1 LPLPRKLL
9 ALLVA
14 LTLAL
19 AACGTDDDN
28 GAAGDPDGNGADT
41 PERIVSLSPAA
52 TEMLFAIGAG
62 DRVVAVDDQ
71 SNHPPEAPVTDLS
84 GFQPNVEAIAGHDP
98 DLVVISGDPGDL
110 QPALEQIGV
119 AVLLLPAAEQ
129 IDDVYDQI
137 EQLGEAT
144 GNEDEA
150 AELVAQMQA
159 DIDELV
165 ARAPER
171 DEPMTYY
178 HELDETFFSVTSDT
192 FVGAVYRLVGL
203 ESIADAA
210 PDTAGGY
217 PQLSAEFI
225 LDADP
230 EFIFLAAAAYGQTA
244 DVVAERPGW
253 SELSA
258 VQNDRLLELDQD
270 TASRW
275 GPRIVDFLRD
285 VVEAM
290 EAASVPAGAGAGNG

>member
-1 LPLPRKLL
+1 LPRKLL
-9 ALLVA
+9 AMLMA
-14 LTLAL
+14 LALAL
-19 AACGTDDDN
+19 AACGTDDDD
-28 GAAGDPDGNGADT
+28 GAAGEPAGNGGDV
-41 PERIVSLSPAA
+41 PERIVSLSPTA

-71 SNHPPEAPVTDLS
+71 SNHPPEAPVTELS
-84 GFQPNVEAIAGHDP
+84 GFQPNVEAIAGYDP
-98 DLVVISGDPGDL
+98 DLVVISNDPGDV

-119 AVLLLPAAEQ
+119 EVLMLPAAAH

-137 EQLGEAT
+137 ERLGAAT
-144 GNEDEA
+144 GNEEEA
-150 AELVAQMQA
+150 DDLVDQMRA

-165 ARAPER
+165 ERAPEG

-192 FVGAVYRLVGL
+192 FIGAVYGLVGL

-230 EFIFLAAAAYGQTA
+230 DFIFLAAAAYGQTA
-244 DVVAERPGW
+244 DVVGERPGW

-258 VQNDRLLELDQD
+258 VQDDRLLELDQD
-270 TASRW
+270 TSSRW
-275 GPRIVDFLRD
+275 GPRIVDFLRE

-290 EAASVPAGAGAGNG
+290 ESASVPAGAGAGNG